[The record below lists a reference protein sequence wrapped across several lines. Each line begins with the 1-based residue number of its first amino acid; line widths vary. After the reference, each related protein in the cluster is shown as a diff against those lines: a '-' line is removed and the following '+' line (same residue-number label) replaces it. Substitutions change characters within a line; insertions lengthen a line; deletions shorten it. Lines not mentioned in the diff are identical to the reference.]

1 MVASNLLLLSQF
13 PPQYFSKIRNDYL
26 SLPSLY
32 FCSLIHAFGSNTF
45 GKLDLSLLDLSTA
58 SALFILGLKYLFKRF
73 LCHR

>member
-45 GKLDLSLLDLSTA
+45 GKLDPLPRLDLSTA
-58 SALFILGLKYLFKRF
+58 SALFYTGP
-73 LCHR
+73 